1 VVKDKLRDGAV
12 KALDVKNNIEEI
24 KQFIEESKEYD
35 LKKLRGIIINEVNYN
50 VALLNFKMISV
61 SVDTGLNDWQ
71 QGTKSQTKLKEKVDR
86 LKHYLEDISKY
97 WINLTHELMFYEER
111 LKYDID
117 IDLLNNTNKKIKENK
132 NALMMIYI
140 FNYLPKMLSLF
151 ANIKEKINIYQNDN
165 NDSIKTETSWAKNRA
180 DLSEEEVEFYK
191 WEIDQSLENALSILR
206 EQTML
211 RSNLLG
217 LNQLMEAYDPNVA
230 EDQKNL
236 KLIKSVVDIQPGNKP
251 PSKGNVK

>member
-1 VVKDKLRDGAV
+1 
-12 KALDVKNNIEEI
+12 
-24 KQFIEESKEYD
+24 
-35 LKKLRGIIINEVNYN
+35 
-50 VALLNFKMISV
+50 
-61 SVDTGLNDWQ
+61 
-71 QGTKSQTKLKEKVDR
+71 
-86 LKHYLEDISKY
+86 
-97 WINLTHELMFYEER
+97 
-111 LKYDID
+111 
-117 IDLLNNTNKKIKENK
+117 
-132 NALMMIYI
+132 LMMIYI